1 MNAAPFASKSGMKI
15 KLRVRLIT
23 TPVAATMFSCFRF
36 PLAVNKVPKMYVI
49 DIDTKLPIRIC
60 NILDDSDILM
70 LYSATDSL
78 S

>member
-1 MNAAPFASKSGMKI
+1 MWFVMLLKAIGMKT
-15 KLRVRLIT
+15 KFKETLMR
-23 TPVAATMFSCFRF
+23 TPIAATKLSCLRL
-36 PLAVNKVPKMYVI
+36 PLAVSKVPKMYVI